1 MTTERELAYRR
12 RQARAARLRTISR
25 FIPVLKTIKPAAYL
39 LAKSWEKQLRK
50 NTQLAMARGNKP
62 PGAVR
67 DRAEM
72 GIAILRTVSRAIIED
87 RLSPQTVQKL
97 LNVLIG
103 EAIIK
108 EGEIPIREKF
118 RNQFGINPPG
128 FLLISPTKKCNLYCI
143 GCYADSDRTEIKL
156 SWPVLDRLATESKE
170 LWGARFLVISG
181 GEPLLY
187 EDESHSLMNL
197 VEKHGDI
204 FFLMYTNGT
213 LIDEN
218 MARRMARAGNIM
230 PAISVEGLRESTD
243 KRRGR
248 GVFDRIL
255 QAFDHLRKEKVFYGI
270 SVTVTRN
277 NAEEVF
283 SDEVI
288 DFYFN
293 QQGVHFAWVFQ
304 YMPIG
309 RAFTLDLLPS
319 PEQRLRLYRRAWE
332 LVYDRHIFLIDFWN
346 SGTATHGC
354 ISAGRPG
361 GYLVINWDGTVTPCV
376 FVPYS
381 PVNIYEIYGRGKNLN
396 DVWAHPFFADL
407 RQWQRD
413 YGYGKNVAVDGPV
426 KNWIMPCPMRDH
438 FADLFP
444 LLEKHRPHPIDD
456 NAAEALADP
465 EYYQGLVEYD
475 RKVAALLDPVWEE
488 NYLKYPADQEQK
500 AG

>member
-1 MTTERELAYRR
+1 MATERERAYRR
-12 RQARAARLRTISR
+12 RQLRAARLRTITR
-25 FIPVLKTIKPAAYL
+25 LIPVFKTIKPAAYL
-39 LAKSWEKQLRK
+39 LANAWEKQIRRNTLR
-50 NTQLAMARGNKP
+50 AMAMGNKP

-72 GIAILRTVSRAIIED
+72 GIAILRTVTRAIIED
-87 RLSPQTVQKL
+87 RLSPQTIKKL
-97 LNVLIG
+97 LNILIG
-103 EAIIK
+103 DAIIR

-118 RNQFGINPPG
+118 RSQYGVIPPG
-128 FLLISPTKKCNLYCI
+128 FMLISPTKKCNLYCI

-156 SWPVLDRLATESKE
+156 SWPVLDRLVTEARD
-170 LWGARFLVISG
+170 LWGASFMVISG

-187 EDESHSLMNL
+187 EDDGHSLMDL
-197 VEKHGDI
+197 VEKHGDM

-213 LIDEN
+213 LIDEEL
-218 MARRMARAGNIM
+218 ARRMARAGNIM
-230 PAISVEGLRESTD
+230 PAISVEGLQETTE

-255 QAFDHLRKEKVFYGI
+255 QAFENLRKEKVFFGI

-293 QQGVHFAWVFQ
+293 RQGVHFAWVFQ

-332 LVYDRHIFLIDFWN
+332 LVYNRHIFLIDFWN

-354 ISAGRPG
+354 ISAGRSG
-361 GYLVINWDGTVTPCV
+361 GYMVVNWDGTVTPCV

-381 PVNIYEIYGRGKNLN
+381 PVNIYEIYGQGKNIN

-413 YGYGKNVAVDGPV
+413 YGYGKNMAVDGPV

-438 FADLFP
+438 FSELYP
-444 LLEKHRPHPIDD
+444 LLQKHRPHPIDD

-488 NYLKYPADQEQK
+488 NYLKFPAGSEQK
-500 AG
+500 TE

>member
-1 MTTERELAYRR
+1 MAKPQERINRR
-12 RQARAARLRTISR
+12 REVRAARLRRISR
-25 FIPVLKTIKPAAYL
+25 FIPVLRTIKPAAYF
-39 LAKSWEKQLRK
+39 LANSWEKKLRK
-50 NTQLAMARGNKP
+50 NTFLAMASGNKP

-72 GIAILRTVSRAIIED
+72 GIAILRTITRAIIEN
-87 RLSPQTVQKL
+87 RLSRQTTQKL

-103 EAIIK
+103 DAIIR

-118 RNQFGINPPG
+118 RQQFGTVPPG
-128 FLLISPTKKCNLYCI
+128 FLLISPTKKCNLYCA

-156 SWPVLDRLATESKE
+156 SWSVLDRLVTESRE
-170 LWGARFLVISG
+170 LWGARFVAISG

-187 EDESHSLMNL
+187 EDEGHDLMDL
-197 VEKHGDI
+197 VEKHGDC

-213 LIDEN
+213 LIDN
-218 MARRMARAGNIM
+218 HLARRIAQAGNIM
-230 PAISVEGLRESTD
+230 PAISVEGLRETTE

-255 QAFDHLRKEKVFYGI
+255 SAFESLRREKAFYGI
-270 SVTVTRN
+270 SLTVTRD

-283 SDEVI
+283 SDEVM
-288 DFYFN
+288 DYYFN
-293 QQGVHFAWVFQ
+293 QQGVHFAWAFQ

-309 RAFTLDLLPS
+309 RAFTLELLPT
-319 PEQRLRLYRRAWE
+319 PEQRLWMYHRAWQ
-332 LVYDRHIFLIDFWN
+332 LVYEKHLFLIDFWN

-354 ISAGRPG
+354 ISAGRSG
-361 GYLVINWDGTVTPCV
+361 GYLVVNWDGTVTPCV

-381 PVNIYEIYGRGKNLN
+381 PVNIYEIYSQGKTLN

-413 YGYGKNVAVDGPV
+413 YGYGKNLKIDGPA

-438 FADLFP
+438 FEDLYP
-444 LLEKHRPHPIDD
+444 LLQKHRPRPIDS

-475 RKVAALLDPVWEE
+475 RKVAALLDPIWQE
-488 NYLKYPADQEQK
+488 NYLRDGRGFGLKT
-500 AG
+500 G

>member
-1 MTTERELAYRR
+1 MTDELQKVYRSRE
-12 RQARAARLRTISR
+12 ARAARLRRIAR
-25 FIPVLKTIKPAAYL
+25 LIPVLRTFKPLAYY
-39 LAKSWEKQLRK
+39 LASSWEKQLRK
-50 NTQLAMARGNKP
+50 NAAEEMARGEKP

-72 GIAILRTVSRAIIED
+72 GIAILRTITRAIIED
-87 RLSPQTVQKL
+87 RLSPQTLEKL
-97 LNVLIG
+97 LNVLIA

-108 EGEIPIREKF
+108 EGEIPVKENF
-118 RNQFGINPPG
+118 RQQFGCIPPA

-156 SWPVLDRLATESKE
+156 AWPVLDRLVAESKE
-170 LWGARFLVISG
+170 LWGARFVVISG

-187 EDESHSLMNL
+187 EDRGHHLLDLM
-197 VEKHGDI
+197 EKHGDC

-213 LIDEN
+213 LIDEQT
-218 MARRMARAGNIM
+218 ARRIARAGNIM
-230 PAISVEGLRESTD
+230 PAVSVEGLRETTE

-248 GVFDRIL
+248 GVFDRL
-255 QAFDHLRKEKVFYGI
+255 LTAFENLRREKAFYGI
-270 SVTVTRN
+270 SLTITKE

-283 SDEVI
+283 SDEVM

-293 QQGVHFAWVFQ
+293 QQGAHFAWAFQ

-309 RAFTLDLLPS
+309 RAFTLNLLPT
-319 PEQRLRLYRRAWE
+319 PEQRLRMYRRVWQ
-332 LVYDRHIFLIDFWN
+332 LVYTKHLFLVDFWN

-354 ISAGRPG
+354 ISAGRSG
-361 GYLVINWDGTVTPCV
+361 GYLAVNWDGTVTPCV

-381 PVNIYEIYGRGKNLN
+381 PVNIYEIYAQGKTLN
-396 DVWAHPFFADL
+396 HVWAHPFFADI
-407 RQWQRD
+407 RKWQHD
-413 YGYGKNVAVDGPV
+413 YGYGKNLALEGPV

-438 FADLFP
+438 FEDLFK

-475 RKVAALLDPVWEE
+475 RQVAALLNPIWEE
-488 NYLKYPADQEQK
+488 TYLK
-500 AG
+500 AGLPH